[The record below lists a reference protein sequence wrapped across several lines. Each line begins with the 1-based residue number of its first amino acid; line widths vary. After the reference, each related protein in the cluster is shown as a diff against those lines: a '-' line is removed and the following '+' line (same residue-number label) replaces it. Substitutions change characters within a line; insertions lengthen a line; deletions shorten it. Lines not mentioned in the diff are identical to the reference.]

1 MTSTGDEHSSNTF
14 QKVRS
19 RKVSAIVA
27 EQIVAAIKRNTFP
40 VGSKLPSEFELA
52 EQMGVS
58 RPSIREALSAL
69 QAVGVIETKSGSG
82 NYVLRMPSSNEEQEA
97 PHLIETEAGCLEVME
112 ARARLEPP
120 VAALV
125 AEKTSNEIISELEVI
140 IGKMSHQARSGRFPS
155 YFEADKSFHLA
166 LAEASGNRL
175 IIAALH
181 PLINTMNHKLYRE
194 FTHHYYLKNVADM
207 EQVVALHSEIVDAI
221 MQASPEN
228 AFNRMREHWRRMQE
242 IWES

>member
-1 MTSTGDEHSSNTF
+1 MTSKRSANSSNTF

-19 RKVSAIVA
+19 RKVSAIIA
-27 EQIVAAIKRNTFP
+27 EQIIAAIKRNTFP
-40 VGSKLPSEFELA
+40 VGSRLPAEFELA

-69 QAVGVIETKSGSG
+69 QAVGLIETKSGSG
-82 NYVLRMPSSNEEQEA
+82 NYVLKMPSSDEEQEA
-97 PHLIETEAGCLEVME
+97 PHLIESEAGCLEVME

-125 AEKTSNEIISELEVI
+125 AEKASNETISELRTI
-140 IGKMSHQARSGRFPS
+140 IGKMSHQARSGRFSS
-155 YFEADKSFHLA
+155 YFEEDKSFHLA

-175 IIAALH
+175 ITVALH

-221 MQASPEN
+221 MQGSPQNAS
-228 AFNRMREHWRRMQE
+228 NRMSEHWRRMQE
-242 IWES
+242 IWEA